1 MANYVVTVI
10 LHLNEDGDPA
20 PIYSGTPE
28 YTPAPPSGLNASL
41 GERNDPRVSPDMP
54 RREP

>member
-1 MANYVVTVI
+1 MANFVGTVI